1 MIGYVCKYTPIEIF
15 EAFDEKV
22 HRIEPTASHFD
33 SADTLMH
40 PNICF
45 YTKAVLEDVM
55 LSDYDGIILTTCCDS
70 MRRLYDLLK
79 ITFPKRFIYL
89 LDVPRKINELT
100 IAFYKNQMLDMI
112 KNYEKFSNKKL
123 NLDKLYPF
131 LHEKPQEETS
141 SASLNIGILGARCNA
156 DVLNTLGNT
165 SAHVL
170 FNLTCTGPSRFFNVS
185 KQHLLRDYAHELLHT
200 FPCWRMEEATSRL
213 EYIQS
218 YEKQLDGI
226 IYHTVKFCENYSF
239 EYAALK
245 KQLDIPILKLETD
258 YSHQCEG
265 QIRTRIEAFI
275 ESLSDHS
282 CRKCYQESN
291 VLFDSNH
298 ELKLREAFHTETNQ
312 NHSIVVAK
320 EPNMFKKFSKR
331 VASDSSTSDNRGHS
345 HLGTAS
351 RHSAPL
357 AAPHYV
363 LGIDSGSTSTNAV
376 ILDENQNLVAFSI
389 VRTGA
394 KSGESAKKALENVLK
409 EAHLTQHDVS
419 LIVSTG
425 YGRVS
430 IPFAD
435 KNVTEISCHGKGAH
449 YLNPKIRT
457 ILDIGGQDS
466 KAIRL
471 SPDGEV
477 TDFVMNDKCAAGT
490 GRFLEMMARTL
501 EINIHEMGPLSLK
514 SKENITISSMCSVFA
529 ESEVISLIAQ
539 NKEKTDI
546 IHGIHQGI
554 ASKSIGLLSRVGKE
568 GDFMMTGGVAQN
580 IGVVKA
586 IEEKLGIKLF
596 ISKEPEIVGALGAAI
611 FALESLTLSKASNKA
626 PS

>member
-40 PNICF
+40 PNVCF

-55 LSDYDGIILTTCCDS
+55 LSDYNGVILTTCCDS
-70 MRRLYDLLK
+70 MRRLYDILK
-79 ITFPKRFIYL
+79 RTFPKRFIYL
-89 LDVPRKINELT
+89 LDVPRKTNELT
-100 IAFYKNQMLDMI
+100 TAFYKNQILDMI
-112 KNYEKFSNKKL
+112 KSYEKFSGKTFSPE
-123 NLDKLYPF
+123 KLYPF
-131 LHEKPQEETS
+131 LHENPPITS
-141 SASLNIGILGARCNA
+141 TTASLNIGILGARCNTS
-156 DVLNTLGNT
+156 VLNTLENT
-165 SAHVL
+165 SSHVL
-170 FNLTCTGPSRFFNVS
+170 FNLTCTGLPRYFKVS
-185 KQHLLRDYAHELLHT
+185 KKHLLRDYAHELLHT
-200 FPCWRMEEATSRL
+200 FPCWRMEEAASRL

-258 YSHQCEG
+258 YSQQCEG

-275 ESLSDHS
+275 ESLTDHT
-282 CRKCYQESN
+282 CQKCYQESHGS
-291 VLFDSNH
+291 FDDDH
-298 ELKLREAFHTETNQ
+298 ETKLRESFHIETTQ
-312 NHSIVVAK
+312 NHSMITEK
-320 EPNMFKKFSKR
+320 EPDMLKKLFKR
-331 VASDSSTSDNRGHS
+331 TASDCTTSKTQI
-345 HLGTAS
+345 HLQPATSS
-351 RHSAPL
+351 RHSNPL
-357 AAPHYV
+357 NTPYYV

-376 ILDENQNLVAFSI
+376 ILDENQNLIAFSI
-389 VRTGA
+389 IRTGA
-394 KSGESAKKALENVLK
+394 KSGESAKKALENVLSQ
-409 EAHLTQHDVS
+409 AHLTQDDLS

-466 KAIRL
+466 KAIKL
-471 SPDGEV
+471 SPNGEV
-477 TDFVMNDKCAAGT
+477 IDFVMNDKCAAGT

-501 EINIHEMGPLSLK
+501 EINIKEMGSLSLK

-539 NKEKTDI
+539 NKEKADI

-554 ASKSIGLLSRVGKE
+554 ASKSLGLLSRVGKE

-580 IGVVKA
+580 TGVVKA
-586 IEEKLGIKLF
+586 IEEKLGTKLF

-611 FALESLTLSKASNKA
+611 FALESLTPAISSNTS

>member
-40 PNICF
+40 PNVCF
-45 YTKAVLEDVM
+45 YTKAVLEEVM
-55 LSDYDGIILTTCCDS
+55 LNDYSGVILTTCCDS
-70 MRRLYDLLK
+70 MRRLYDILK
-79 ITFPKRFIYL
+79 RTFPKRFIYL
-89 LDVPRKINELT
+89 LDVPRKNNELT
-100 IAFYKNQMLDMI
+100 TAFYKNKILDMI
-112 KNYEKFSNKKL
+112 KSYEKFSKKIF
-123 NLDKLYPF
+123 NPEKLYPL
-131 LHEKPQEETS
+131 LHEEPKKSNTIAP
-141 SASLNIGILGARCNA
+141 LNIGILGARCNTG
-156 DVLNTLGNT
+156 VLTTLENT
-165 SAHVL
+165 SSHVL
-170 FNLTCTGPSRFFNVS
+170 FNLTCTGLPRHFKVS
-185 KQHLLRDYAHELLHT
+185 KKHLLRDYANELLHT

-239 EYAALK
+239 EYATLK
-245 KQLDIPILKLETD
+245 KQLDVPILKLETD
-258 YSHQCEG
+258 YSQQCEG

-275 ESLSDHS
+275 ESLSDHT
-282 CRKCYQESN
+282 CRKCYQESHAS
-291 VLFDSNH
+291 FDDDH
-298 ELKLREAFHTETNQ
+298 ESKLRHAFHTETTQ
-312 NHSIVVAK
+312 NHSTVTEK
-320 EPNMFKKFSKR
+320 ESYMLKKLFKRTVSDCTTSK
-331 VASDSSTSDNRGHS
+331 AQI
-345 HLGTAS
+345 HLQPTTFS
-351 RHSAPL
+351 RHSNPL
-357 AAPHYV
+357 NTPYYV

-394 KSGESAKKALENVLK
+394 KSGESAKKALENVLSQ
-409 EAHLTQHDVS
+409 AHLTRDNLS

-466 KAIRL
+466 KAIKL
-471 SPDGEV
+471 SPSGEV
-477 TDFVMNDKCAAGT
+477 IDFVMNDKCAAGT

-501 EINIHEMGPLSLK
+501 EIGIKEMGPLSLK
-514 SKENITISSMCSVFA
+514 SKEDITISSMCSVFA

-539 NKEKTDI
+539 NKEKADI

-554 ASKSIGLLSRVGKE
+554 ASKSLGLLSRVGKE

-580 IGVVKA
+580 TGVVKA
-586 IEEKLGIKLF
+586 IEEKLGTKLF

-611 FALESLTLSKASNKA
+611 FALESLTPAISSNTA

>member
-40 PNICF
+40 PNVCF

-55 LSDYDGIILTTCCDS
+55 LSDYNGVILTTCCDS
-70 MRRLYDLLK
+70 MRRLYDILK
-79 ITFPKRFIYL
+79 RTFPKRFIYL
-89 LDVPRKINELT
+89 LDVPRKTNELT
-100 IAFYKNQMLDMI
+100 TAFYKNQILDMI
-112 KNYEKFSNKKL
+112 KSYEKFSGKTFSPE
-123 NLDKLYPF
+123 KLYPF
-131 LHEKPQEETS
+131 LHENPPITS
-141 SASLNIGILGARCNA
+141 TTASLNIGILGARCNTS
-156 DVLNTLGNT
+156 VLNTLENT
-165 SAHVL
+165 SSHVL
-170 FNLTCTGPSRFFNVS
+170 FNLTCTGLPRYFKVS
-185 KQHLLRDYAHELLHT
+185 KKHLLRDYAHELLHT
-200 FPCWRMEEATSRL
+200 FPCWRMEEAASRL

-258 YSHQCEG
+258 YSQQCEG

-275 ESLSDHS
+275 ESLTDHT
-282 CRKCYQESN
+282 CRKCYQES
-291 VLFDSNH
+291 LGSFDEDH
-298 ELKLREAFHTETNQ
+298 ETKLRESFHIETTQ
-312 NHSIVVAK
+312 NHSMITEK
-320 EPNMFKKFSKR
+320 EPDMLKKLFKR
-331 VASDSSTSDNRGHS
+331 TASDCTPSKTQIHLQPATS
-345 HLGTAS
+345 S
-351 RHSAPL
+351 RHSNPL
-357 AAPHYV
+357 NTPYYV

-376 ILDENQNLVAFSI
+376 ILDENQNLIAFSI
-389 VRTGA
+389 IRTGA
-394 KSGESAKKALENVLK
+394 KSGESAKKALENVLSQ
-409 EAHLTQHDVS
+409 AHLTQDDLS

-466 KAIRL
+466 KAIKL
-471 SPDGEV
+471 SPNGEV
-477 TDFVMNDKCAAGT
+477 IDFVMNDKCAAGT

-501 EINIHEMGPLSLK
+501 EINIKEMGSLSLK

-539 NKEKTDI
+539 NKEKADI

-554 ASKSIGLLSRVGKE
+554 ASKSLGLLSRVGKE
-568 GDFMMTGGVAQN
+568 GGFMMTGGVAQN
-580 IGVVKA
+580 TGVVKA
-586 IEEKLGIKLF
+586 IEEKLGTKLF

-611 FALESLTLSKASNKA
+611 FALESLTPAISSNTS